1 MAASE
6 YLSRKNYEM
15 LNEDYF
21 ICSLREKYGVTSGP
35 TTGKNGPEITPYLD
49 TFHLV
54 AVLILL

>member
-1 MAASE
+1 MKIT
-6 YLSRKNYEM
+6 L
-15 LNEDYF
+15 L
-21 ICSLREKYGVTSGP
+21 CSLREKYGVTSGP